1 MLLLLPLGALAG
13 QIDLG
18 STPPGARVYL
28 DGADTGRD
36 TPVLLQ
42 DVAPGVHDL
51 RIIAGC
57 LAAEA
62 RLVVPDQGSARLQL
76 SLVETGGSMRVF
88 PTPTDATVLL
98 GDAPRPVPAGEQRG
112 VPCGPLAV
120 RVQQQGYRE
129 ALVPVQVRPFEQL
142 DLPVRLDPLFYS
154 GLSIRVS
161 PDSAQL
167 SLDGAPIGVGDQV
180 LSRVEV
186 GAHVLEA
193 SAPGH
198 QPLRQAVVVEKD
210 TPNQV
215 ELRLLPQEGDSTSPG
230 RSSRSWSTSVGVG
243 LTGLG
248 VAGLAL
254 GGWEA
259 LRLREAWQDYES
271 AAQSRQF
278 IDNGASTAWFE
289 EEVRPHRRRAL
300 LATGAGAAL
309 AAGGV
314 SLVVA
319 F

>member
-1 MLLLLPLGALAG
+1 
-13 QIDLG
+13 
-18 STPPGARVYL
+18 
-28 DGADTGRD
+28 
-36 TPVLLQ
+36 
-42 DVAPGVHDL
+42 VHDL

-76 SLVETGGSMRVF
+76 SLMETGGSLRVF
-88 PTPTDATVLL
+88 PTPTDATVLF
-98 GDAPRPVPAGEQRG
+98 GDAPTPVPPGEQRG

-120 RVQQQGYRE
+120 RVRRPGYRE
-129 ALVPVQVRPFEQL
+129 ALVPVQIRPFEQL
-142 DLPVRLDPLFYS
+142 DLPLRLDPVVYS

-167 SLDGAPIGVGDQV
+167 SMDGSHIGVGDQV

-198 QPLRQAVVVEKD
+198 QPLRQTVVVEKD
-210 TPNQV
+210 TPNQI
-215 ELRLLPQEGDSTSPG
+215 ELRLLLQEGASSGVG
-230 RSSRSWSTSVGVG
+230 RGAGAWTTPVGVG
-243 LTGLG
+243 LTSLG

-259 LRLREAWQDYES
+259 LRLRESWQDYES

-278 IDNGASTAWFE
+278 VDNSASAAWFE
-289 EEVRPHRRRAL
+289 EEVRPHRRRSL

-314 SLVVA
+314 SLMVA